1 VTTAIC
7 RGDDPPYPSE
17 EFLELAGGR
26 VRLLRGGT
34 GEPVLFLHAAGG
46 AGAWLP
52 FHSQLAQA
60 GFEVIAPDH
69 PGFGQSDDFPEVE
82 AIDDLVYHYLDVLEG
97 LGFRLGGARPHVVGA
112 SFGGWIAAELAVH
125 SPQLI
130 GSLTL
135 LSAAGLRLPDHPVA
149 DVFLMPPAKLAAAL
163 FHDPPPA
170 PARPGAAPD
179 LDAIIAAYREATALA
194 RFSWTPYLS
203 DPKLERR
210 LGRITA
216 PTLVVAPADDRL
228 IPVAHARRY
237 AELIGGAGY
246 AEVADCGHAMHVERP
261 GEFAGLVASFLAAH
275 PLAPFAES
283 GVSR

>member
-1 VTTAIC
+1 VTAVAPT
-7 RGDDPPYPSE
+7 E

-26 VRLLRGGT
+26 VHLLRGGA

-46 AGAWLP
+46 AATWLP
-52 FHSQLAQA
+52 FHAQLAGA

-82 AIDDLVYHYLDVLEG
+82 AIDDLVYHYLEVLDG
-97 LGFRLGGARPHVVGA
+97 LGLDRPHVVGA

-125 SPQLI
+125 SPRLI

-170 PARPGAAPD
+170 PAQPGAAPD

-194 RFSWTPYLS
+194 RFAWVPYLS

-216 PTLVVAPADDRL
+216 PTLVAAPADDRV

-237 AELIGGAGY
+237 AALIGGADY
-246 AEVADCGHAMHVERP
+246 AEVAECGHAMHVERP
-261 GEFAGLVASFLAAH
+261 AEFAALVASFLASH
-275 PLAPFAES
+275 PLIPRAES
-283 GVSR
+283 GASR

>member
-1 VTTAIC
+1 VTDVAPT
-7 RGDDPPYPSE
+7 E

-26 VRLLRGGT
+26 VRLLRGGA

-52 FHSQLAQA
+52 FHSRLAGA

-69 PGFGQSDDFPEVE
+69 PGFGKSDDFPEVE
-82 AIDDLVYHYLDVLEG
+82 AIDDLVYHYLEVLDL
-97 LGFRLGGARPHVVGA
+97 LGFGLVPGAGAARPHVVGA

-125 SPQLI
+125 SPHLI

-149 DVFLMPPAKLAAAL
+149 DVFLMSPAKLAAAL

-170 PARPGAAPD
+170 PPPPGAAPD
-179 LDAIIAAYREATALA
+179 LDAVIAAYREATSLA
-194 RFSWTPYLS
+194 RFSWVPYLS

-216 PTLVVAPADDRL
+216 PTLVVAPSDDRL

-237 AELIGGAGY
+237 AALIGGADY
-246 AEVADCGHAMHVERP
+246 AEVAECGHAMHVERP
-261 GEFAGLVASFLAAH
+261 AEFAAVVASFLASH
-275 PLAPFAES
+275 PLAPLAES